1 MFTKKMDSTLHLN
14 QKFPSQKMDSAMIS
28 QSSPTFSFRP
38 ICILYEDSE
47 RTEELVEA
55 LLSLGYPKR
64 LLKRWAVIGGFLD
77 IDLATPPKKE
87 WLYFS
92 RLSASASMRK
102 HEGSIAFGRH
112 ILEWLDFHGCDVIN
126 GIHAFELEISKVRQY
141 MALQRAGIPY
151 PSTRMISCESA
162 IASAVSSWIEKR
174 GSSDQ
179 VFYIKPVTG
188 GSGMA
193 VKRYTSYKKFE
204 SDVKGGGGPFRKGQK
219 APDALYLLQESK
231 EEHIEWFHRTK
242 KKLMGKKKLFYRA
255 EFINQKFLYVLR
267 IATPVTVNSTCP
279 CDAPTRFDNEFDIV
293 PDPGVHFGDAKG
305 FNNFIQRCIGFMK
318 TNAMFVG
325 AFEFSRPGG
334 PGTPFYIY
342 DINPNTNYNEKAE
355 KKLDKGQ
362 RGLIRTAKM
371 LMSYAHE
378 ELGTDDP
385 PFTPNNHQKKSE
397 SDEPASKEKHEKDPF
412 HDRSQVQPSSGP
424 KAPEPPLE
432 EPLTSLDSIPR
443 SYPSQSPPHVPST
456 PLQAREKKSL
466 LEAFRSSLRA

>member
-1 MFTKKMDSTLHLN
+1 MSTKNMDTPTT
-14 QKFPSQKMDSAMIS
+14 PS
-28 QSSPTFSFRP
+28 FSFRP
-38 ICILYEDSE
+38 LCILYEDSE
-47 RTEELVEA
+47 RTEELIET
-55 LLSLGYPKR
+55 LLSLGFPKR
-64 LLKRWAVIGGFLD
+64 LLKRWVVIGGFLD

-126 GIHAFELEISKVRQY
+126 GIHAFELEVSKVRQY

-162 IASAVSSWIEKR
+162 IPSAVSSWIEKR
-174 GSSDQ
+174 GATDQ

-231 EEHIEWFHRTK
+231 EEQIDWFHRTK

-293 PDPGVHFGDAKG
+293 PDPDVHFGDAEG
-305 FNNFIQRCIGFMK
+305 FKSFIQRCIDFMK

-371 LMSYAHE
+371 LMSYAHLAIKE
-378 ELGTDDP
+378 VETLEPDESVSKS
-385 PFTPNNHQKKSE
+385 NHL
-397 SDEPASKEKHEKDPF
+397 EK
-412 HDRSQVQPSSGP
+412 SSGP
-424 KAPEPPLE
+424 SSPPSFADPKELEPPLE
-432 EPLTSLDSIPR
+432 EPLTSSDSPL
-443 SYPSQSPPHVPST
+443 SHPQPQHPQTKHQVSSSHSSHQVPST
-456 PLQAREKKSL
+456 PLEAREKKSL